1 MKKIK
6 KFFGF
11 GKKPKPSMIEMT
23 LFKEIIE
30 MPRKKK
36 ASSVFFT
43 KYKWEKEG
51 ASVNYFSHFSYRL

>member
-1 MKKIK
+1 MKNIK

-11 GKKPKPSMIEMT
+11 GKKPKTSMIEMT
-23 LFKEIIE
+23 IFKEIIE

-36 ASSVFFT
+36 AVSVFFA

-51 ASVNYFSHFSYRL
+51 ASVNHFSHFSYRS